1 MSEII
6 NINTTVVGTD
16 DHTPILLP
24 NSDPRIWFYNQIYR
38 GQEGRNKY
46 IPKVGD
52 LVVDSVTRRWY
63 IVIEVPE
70 NLVAR
75 LDDWVVDSSQG
86 EVEDAILGTGLD
98 SGGETFRL
106 FVDRRT
112 IPYRC
117 IVDQRA
123 FTGALHASYAIAF
136 RGNPYDGSAEKISML
151 YDASNNFLGHEVPLR
166 KVAATKYTN
175 EAIRTVEPFRT
186 TYDLTNH
193 EPITLMYFGPE
204 GEMIH
209 HRNLIVQHSDIV
221 DHTASD
227 ERWIASIELDSPY
240 LLESEP
246 NVIELPINLLTNS
259 MNAMG
264 IVRYTDGSS
273 LELPAQGGRFEIH
286 GLQDFIA
293 AVPNLEIP
301 IQLKYNL
308 VPGEVATSS
317 IITDEPF
324 IKRGYRL
331 RTGQAKNAYS
341 VKLYCWP
348 VWVDSS
354 SGYRLEW
361 YLYNLE
367 RKVTYRV
374 DHLIRYN
381 LETNPAFNPTAYGVN
396 QRISVSVDL
405 NKVSGQYNKH
415 IHTQVMEVL
424 LQREATDPQT
434 PWTLRDYGAEPLYG
448 ENLQATYEQINQN
461 LKYLYVGFDAANQ
474 TEWLQRLYWN
484 TVPLYDRFSESKAP
498 TPNYFVVE
506 KADDPSFKFEI
517 PIEDWAKPIQFSSV
531 MQPYTNVNIRFILRT
546 PDNDAQLSMASM
558 LVRPK

>member
-1 MSEII
+1 MDI
-6 NINTTVVGTD
+6 NLNTTVTGTD
-16 DHTPILLP
+16 DHTPIVLP
-24 NSDPRIWFYNQIYR
+24 NSDPRIWFYSQIYR
-38 GQEGRNKY
+38 GQAGHNKY
-46 IPKVGD
+46 VPKLGD
-52 LVVDSVTRRWY
+52 LVVDTITRRWY
-63 IVIEVPE
+63 IVVEVPE

-123 FTGALHASYAIAF
+123 FTGALHATHAIVY

-151 YDASNNFLGHEVPLR
+151 YDASNQFLGHEVPLR
-166 KVAATKYTN
+166 KVAATLYNN

-186 TYDLTNH
+186 TYELTNH
-193 EPITLMYFGPE
+193 EPLVLMYFGPE
-204 GEMIH
+204 GELIH

-227 ERWIASIELDSPY
+227 ERWISSIELDSPY
-240 LLESEP
+240 LLASEP
-246 NVIELPINLLTNS
+246 NVLELPINLLTNS
-259 MNAMG
+259 LNAIG
-264 IVRYTDGSS
+264 RVRYTDGSS
-273 LELPAQGGRFEIH
+273 IELPAQGGRFEIH

-293 AVPNLEIP
+293 SVPNLEIP

-348 VWVDSS
+348 VWVDSAN
-354 SGYRLEW
+354 GYRLEW

-367 RKVTYRV
+367 RRVTYRV

-381 LETNPAFNPTAYGVN
+381 LDTNPAFNPTAYGVN

-415 IHTQVMEVL
+415 IHTQVVEVL

-434 PWTLRDYGAEPLYG
+434 PWTLRDYGAEALYG

-461 LKYLYVGFDAANQ
+461 LKYLNVAFDATNYKD
-474 TEWLQRLYWN
+474 WLQRLYWN

-498 TPNYFVVE
+498 EPNYFIVE
-506 KADDPSFKFEI
+506 RADDPNFKFEI
-517 PIEDWAKPIQFSSV
+517 PVEDWQKPIQFSSV

-546 PDNDAQLSMASM
+546 PDNDAQLSMASL
-558 LVRPK
+558 LVRPKS